1 MDQLIKHDPREQ
13 DMKQYCT
20 DPLKAIMVSTWYITK
35 ASEVVQVTS
44 LPDVGLE
51 LLNLGL
57 ERGVSV
63 HWELKL
69 IAGFVLQKLESFVA
83 GLLEILQEPF
93 KFLEI

>member
-20 DPLKAIMVSTWYITK
+20 CTDHLKAIMVSTWYITK

-44 LPDVGLE
+44 LPDIGLE

-57 ERGVSV
+57 EGGVSV

-69 IAGFVLQKLESFVA
+69 
-83 GLLEILQEPF
+83 
-93 KFLEI
+93 